1 MNPLPMLCVYT
12 ERGKKMTK
20 KNNKYLIFNTSD
32 EQFAINIDK
41 IITIEKTEYEPG
53 ASYDK
58 RIKKVNSYP
67 DYIEGVIALKNKVFP
82 VIEFEYFLNNKK
94 MIRHDE
100 NKIIL
105 IQGVNKD
112 LGILVNDVYTI
123 VELEN
128 QSFEKIYED
137 VPIFVTERN
146 GKILIIPDFDL
157 ILNETEFPKA
167 YDKVKDKVSKKKN
180 RG

>member
-1 MNPLPMLCVYT
+1 
-12 ERGKKMTK
+12 
-20 KNNKYLIFNTSD
+20 
-32 EQFAINIDK
+32 
-41 IITIEKTEYEPG
+41 
-53 ASYDK
+53 
-58 RIKKVNSYP
+58 VNSYP
-67 DYIEGVIALKNKVFP
+67 DFIEGVIALKNNVFP
-82 VIEFEYFLNNKK
+82 VIEFEYFLNKQK

-105 IQGVNKD
+105 IHGGNKD

-137 VPIFVTERN
+137 VPIFVTEIN
-146 GKILIIPDFDL
+146 GEILIIPDFDL

-167 YDKVKDKVSKKKN
+167 FDKVKDKLREKKN
-180 RG
+180 